1 MKAGSASKVHHW
13 ITSFQN
19 WEIEVYLRPGTMT
32 RPDCENFSI
41 RLAEDS
47 KIPDFQLPASG
58 FTMHS
63 MGMMKPA
70 PSNALY
76 TKTQQRVLGLM
87 LGNPDRSYSAG
98 EIVRFAAASIG
109 TVQRE
114 LESLALVGILTVHK
128 AGAQKHYRANRR
140 APIFE
145 ELCGIVLNTFGVAD
159 VLRAALAPLLK
170 YIGAA
175 FIYGPLAKGID
186 SAHGDIDVMIIGT
199 ELSYTDVIPHVIK
212 AQNRIGRSI
221 NPSLYTAAELGRKLA
236 IANRFVVALMN
247 QPKIFL
253 IGSERDLPKLR

>member
-1 MKAGSASKVHHW
+1 
-13 ITSFQN
+13 
-19 WEIEVYLRPGTMT
+19 
-32 RPDCENFSI
+32 
-41 RLAEDS
+41 
-47 KIPDFQLPASG
+47 
-58 FTMHS
+58 MHS
-63 MGMMKPA
+63 MGTTKPA

-76 TKTQQRVLGLM
+76 TKTQQRVLSLM

-98 EIVRFAAASIG
+98 EIVRFAGASIG

-114 LESLALVGILTVHK
+114 LESLTLVGILTVHK
-128 AGAQKHYRANRR
+128 VGDQKHYRANRN

-186 SAHGDIDVMIIGT
+186 SSHGDIDVMIIGT

-221 NPSLYTAAELGRKLA
+221 NPSLYTAAELSRKLA

-247 QPKIFL
+247 QPRIFL
-253 IGSERDLPKLR
+253 IGSERDLPKLRSPMAPRLESQGGPAVQE